1 MVLIDNL
8 TRSETFVYF
17 TAYRGLGEFSRRY
30 FRFMSW
36 LVNEEVFAGFDSGCG
51 RLAIIAD
58 NRVSAHTKSTKYGTQ
73 IQIHLDNKVI

>member
-36 LVNEEVFAGFDSGCG
+36 LVNEEVLQDLTLAAAGW
-51 RLAIIAD
+51 L
-58 NRVSAHTKSTKYGTQ
+58 
-73 IQIHLDNKVI
+73 